1 MEGTE
6 IARALG
12 NLAGGLPFTVL
23 LDAEGRVR
31 HMYLGRLKMNQVKA
45 DLANL

>member
-12 NLAGGLPFTVL
+12 NQAGGLPFTVL
-23 LDAEGRVR
+23 IDAEGRV
-31 HMYLGRLKMNQVKA
+31 HQTYLGRLKMNQVKA